1 SVPSFLWLIPFKVF
15 HLLEERITDILEQY
29 FAEEPNFQDCFLVDI
44 NHSSNKLEVFVDSDS
59 AMTFD
64 KCRRISRK
72 LEKDY
77 MDVEQPL
84 GEKYILEVSSPGVSR
99 PLKLWRQYVKNIG
112 RTVEVQLK
120 EGDKYSGQLKTVEP
134 SHIELEAKVRRKE
147 GKRKVTRVEEV
158 EIPFDAIKKTIVKV
172 TF

>member
-1 SVPSFLWLIPFKVF
+1 M
-15 HLLEERITDILEQY
+15 EEKITDMLEQF
-29 FAEEPNFQDCFLVDI
+29 FAEEPDFQDCFLVDI
-44 NHSSNKLEVFVDSDS
+44 NQSSNKLEVFVDSDS

-72 LEKDY
+72 LEKGY
-77 MDVEQPL
+77 LDVEKPL

-112 RTVEVQLK
+112 RTVEVHLT
-120 EGDKYSGQLKTVEP
+120 EGDKYTGQLTKVEP
-134 SHIELEAKVRRKE
+134 AQIELEAKVRRKE